1 MEAGLACDSYNKGV
15 YEAFGITN
23 QCCGSGSRA
32 QDSGSGAFFYPESR
46 MWDGKSP
53 ESGDPRS
60 GMKIPDRYFEHLVS
74 VFWVENRF
82 KKI

>member
-1 MEAGLACDSYNKGV
+1 MEAGLACDSNNKGV
-15 YEAFGITN
+15 YEAFGNTK
-23 QCCGSGSRA
+23 QCSGSGSRA
-32 QDSGSGAFFYPESR
+32 QDPGF
-46 MWDGKSP
+46 DGKSP

-82 KKI
+82 KNI